1 MSTDALK
8 RTLLVIAI
16 VVLAAVALAGTAV
29 AVVALAGGLEESYI
43 DRGATTVA
51 SAAWESGQGV
61 SGRGYYRGSGIDPY
75 ATFDGLE

>member
-43 DRGATTVA
+43 DRGATAVA
-51 SAAWESGQGV
+51 SAAWENQGV
-61 SGRGYYRGSGIDPY
+61 SGRGYYRASGIDPY